1 MSAQIK
7 ACYKKEYL
15 AFFRTKRL
23 IILVLIVVGWA
34 ILGPLMIRG
43 LGVALDTLSPVYDE
57 LGMDVSL
64 MTEMFAGSSSMGV
77 VSAISDIGTV
87 GLISFI
93 LLINS
98 FAGGEQK
105 KRSIMIP
112 KTSGLKNTAYLIPKY
127 IIYPLTALCLAIIAA
142 FAAWGISALIF
153 EVNDVTARGILF
165 GGILAGISLMFYVC
179 IHITIGTATGG
190 PGTSAV
196 ICIIA
201 SMLLPTMF
209 AAFGSELVY
218 NPFTINIMA
227 TSVAVDNFV
236 ISFAIYEIIVTI
248 AIALVLMAMLYF
260 VALFAQNAKE
270 VDNSGNEIRL

>member
-23 IILVLIVVGWA
+23 LILILIFVGWA
-34 ILGPLMIRG
+34 ILGPLLIRG
-43 LGVALDTLSPVYDE
+43 LGVALDTLSPIYEE
-57 LGMDVSL
+57 LGTDVSA
-64 MTEMFAGSSSMGV
+64 MTEMFAGNASLGV
-77 VSAISDIGTV
+77 ASAVSDISSV
-87 GLISFI
+87 GLISFL

-105 KRSIMIP
+105 KRSIIIP
-112 KTSGLKNTAYLIPKY
+112 TASGLKNTAYLIPKY
-127 IIYPLTALCLAIIAA
+127 IIYPLTALCLAIVAA
-142 FAAWGISALIF
+142 FSAWGISALVF
-153 EVNDVTARGILF
+153 DVNDVTARGVFL
-165 GGILAGISLMFYVC
+165 GGILAGVSLMLYIC
-179 IHITIGTATGG
+179 IHITIGTATGR